1 LLKVK
6 TMPLKFQAPLP
17 KGPSLPVDRL
27 AIDSWLDDGG
37 SVRPAPARAVRK
49 PRSLKKPSDTVAGC
63 RDRAAADLLVAATM
77 TTRNGQLRM
86 EASSAS
92 WTERANL
99 IQETEDSFEAR
110 LKLNC

>member
-1 LLKVK
+1 
-6 TMPLKFQAPLP
+6 MPLKSQILLS
-17 KGPSLPVDRL
+17 KGSPRPADRF
-27 AIDSWLDDGG
+27 AIDNWLDDGG
-37 SVRPAPARAVRK
+37 SVRPDAARPARK
-49 PRSLKKPSDTVAGC
+49 PRSLRRPQDTVAGC
-63 RDRAAADLLVAATM
+63 RDRAAADLLAAATM

-99 IQETEDSFEAR
+99 IQTMDDSFAAR

>member
-1 LLKVK
+1 MFLKSQ
-6 TMPLKFQAPLP
+6 TLLP
-17 KGPSLPVDRL
+17 KGPPLPTDRL
-27 AIDSWLDDGG
+27 AIDNWLDDGG
-37 SVRPAPARAVRK
+37 SVRPDPVRTVRK

-63 RDRAAADLLVAATM
+63 RDRAAADLLAAATM

-99 IQETEDSFEAR
+99 IQTMDDSFEAR
-110 LKLNC
+110 RKLNC